1 MFTMSKHT
9 VLAIESGSIL
19 SVASFYLRMLHYV
32 CDGGVDICIIY
43 PCVAFYR
50 ASLVVGRWNDL
61 DTINDFFDQALLA
74 FKRNTSH
81 FLPTMLQIRNHNHPQ
96 YLYHT
101 YHKD

>member
-1 MFTMSKHT
+1 MSKHT

-74 FKRNTSH
+74 FIQKKYIPLPSYYVTNTKS
-81 FLPTMLQIRNHNHPQ
+81 
-96 YLYHT
+96 
-101 YHKD
+101 